1 MNSDGKQQTLTGYH
15 TTHHT
20 TSIVLQTNQLI
31 EKTEFKTMIIKK
43 FQKEQEPIPSFSDFH
58 DKYANSTLL
67 DIDLLIVLHG
77 LS

>member
-1 MNSDGKQQTLTGYH
+1 
-15 TTHHT
+15 
-20 TSIVLQTNQLI
+20 
-31 EKTEFKTMIIKK
+31 MIIKK

-58 DKYANSTLL
+58 DKYATSTLL